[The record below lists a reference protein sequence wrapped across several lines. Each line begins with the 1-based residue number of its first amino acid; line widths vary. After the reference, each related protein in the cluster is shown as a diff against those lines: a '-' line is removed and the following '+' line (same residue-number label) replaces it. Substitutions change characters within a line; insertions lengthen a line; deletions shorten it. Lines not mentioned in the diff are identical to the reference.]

1 MYAKIRLQKVL
12 ALVERI
18 LGNPDLVLF
27 LTPEGKGRLLRY
39 LCYEPDWGKHQAF
52 RENAMMV
59 VFNTFQTINEFREAM
74 EHHTSDGRRLLPKPK
89 GIKDDQT
96 WRRGVETLRDF
107 LEKVQNLKEDYQRL
121 QRFLDRFNQLPMPR
135 LNAKAIRDNGIANV

>member
-1 MYAKIRLQKVL
+1 
-12 ALVERI
+12 
-18 LGNPDLVLF
+18 
-27 LTPEGKGRLLRY
+27 
-39 LCYEPDWGKHQAF
+39 
-52 RENAMMV
+52 MMV